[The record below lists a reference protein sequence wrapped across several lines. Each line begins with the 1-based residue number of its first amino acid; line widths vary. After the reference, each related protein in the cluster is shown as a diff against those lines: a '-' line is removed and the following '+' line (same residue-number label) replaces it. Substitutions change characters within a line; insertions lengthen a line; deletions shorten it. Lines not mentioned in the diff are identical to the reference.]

1 MSHMQENVEVRMRT
15 MRTLWIAMI
24 MSVGAY
30 YVFTIFLGRRVDVE
44 PNSTLFLVFVAIGLS
59 ITFISFPIK
68 NKLISQAIEQQ
79 HVPLVQQAYILAWAM
94 SEIPALL
101 GLLDFFMTGNRYFY
115 VLFLIA
121 VLAQLLHF
129 PRREH
134 VINASFK
141 KPIF

>member
-1 MSHMQENVEVRMRT
+1 MSRMQENVEVRMRT

-24 MSVGAY
+24 MSIGFY
-30 YVFTIFLGRRVDVE
+30 YAFTFFVPRREDVE
-44 PNSTLFLVFVAIGLS
+44 PNSMLFYVLIGIALA
-59 ITFISFPIK
+59 TALISFPIK
-68 NKLISQAIEQQ
+68 NKLINKAIEQQ
-79 HVPLVQQAYILAWAM
+79 HVPLVQQSYIVAWAL

-101 GLLDFFMTGNRYFY
+101 GLLYFFMTGNRYFY

-141 KPIF
+141 RPIY

>member
-1 MSHMQENVEVRMRT
+1 MRM
-15 MRTLWIAMI
+15 LWIAML
-24 MSVGAY
+24 MSIGFY
-30 YVFTIFLGRRVDVE
+30 YAFTFFVRRPEDVE
-44 PNSTLFLVFVAIGLS
+44 PNRTLFLVLVAVSLAV
-59 ITFISFPIK
+59 TFISFPIK

-79 HVPLVQQAYILAWAM
+79 HVPLVQQSYILAWAI
-94 SEIPALL
+94 SEIPAIL
-101 GLLDFFMTGNRYFY
+101 GLLDYFMTGNRYFY

>member
-1 MSHMQENVEVRMRT
+1 MQQDIEPRMRT
-15 MRTLWIAMI
+15 MRTIWSAML
-24 MSVGAY
+24 MSIGFY
-30 YVFTIFLGRRVDVE
+30 YAFTFFAKRPENVE
-44 PNSTLFLVFVAIGLS
+44 PNSTLFLVLVGIAVSTVLL
-59 ITFISFPIK
+59 SFPVK

-79 HVPLVQQAYILAWAM
+79 HVPLVQQAYIVAWAL
-94 SEIPALL
+94 SEVPALL
-101 GLLDFFMTGNRYFY
+101 GLLDFYLTGNRYFY

-121 VLAQLLHF
+121 LFAQLLHF

>member
-1 MSHMQENVEVRMRT
+1 MLMS
-15 MRTLWIAMI
+15 I
-24 MSVGAY
+24 GFY
-30 YVFTIFLGRRVDVE
+30 YAFTFFVSRPEDVE
-44 PNSTLFLVFVAIGLS
+44 FNSTLFLVMVGIGLL

-68 NKLISQAIEQQ
+68 NKLINQAIEQQ
-79 HVPLVQQAYILAWAM
+79 HAPLVQQGYIAAWVL

-101 GLLDFFMTGNRYFY
+101 GLVYYFLTGNRFFY

-141 KPIF
+141 KPIY

>member
-1 MSHMQENVEVRMRT
+1 MQQDIEPRMRT
-15 MRTLWIAMI
+15 MRTIWSAML
-24 MSVGAY
+24 MSIGFY
-30 YVFTIFLGRRVDVE
+30 YAFTFFAKRPENVE
-44 PNSTLFLVFVAIGLS
+44 PNSTLFLVLVGIALS
-59 ITFISFPIK
+59 TVLISFPIK

-79 HVPLVQQAYILAWAM
+79 HVPLVQQSYIVAWAL
-94 SEIPALL
+94 SEVPALL
-101 GLLDFFMTGNRYFY
+101 GLLDFYLTGDRYFY

-121 VLAQLLHF
+121 VFAQLLHF

>member
-1 MSHMQENVEVRMRT
+1 MRT
-15 MRTLWIAMI
+15 IWIAML
-24 MSVGAY
+24 MSIAFY
-30 YVFTIFLGRRVDVE
+30 YAFTFFVRRPEDVE
-44 PNSTLFLVFVAIGLS
+44 LNSTLFLVLVAVGLS
-59 ITFISFPIK
+59 VTFISFPIK

-79 HVPLVQQAYILAWAM
+79 HAPLVQQAYIVAWAL

-101 GLLDFFMTGNRYFY
+101 GLVYYLMTGNRYFY

-121 VLAQLLHF
+121 VFAQLLHF

>member
-1 MSHMQENVEVRMRT
+1 MQENIEPRIRT
-15 MRTLWIAMI
+15 MRTIWIAML
-24 MSVGAY
+24 MSTGFY
-30 YVFTIFLGRRVDVE
+30 YAFTFFVKRPETVDL
-44 PNSTLFLVFVAIGLS
+44 NSTLFLVLAAIALS
-59 ITFISFPIK
+59 TAFISFPIK
-68 NKLISQAIEQQ
+68 NKLISQATEQQ
-79 HVPLVQQAYILAWAM
+79 HVPLVQQAYILAWAL

-101 GLLDFFMTGNRYFY
+101 GLLDFYVTGNRYFY

>member
-1 MSHMQENVEVRMRT
+1 MRT
-15 MRTLWIAMI
+15 IWSAML
-24 MSVGAY
+24 MSIGFY
-30 YVFTIFLGRRVDVE
+30 YAFTFFAKRPENVE
-44 PNSTLFLVFVAIGLS
+44 PNSTLFLVLVGIAVSTVLL
-59 ITFISFPIK
+59 SFPVK

-79 HVPLVQQAYILAWAM
+79 HVPLVQQAYIVAWAL
-94 SEIPALL
+94 SEVPALL
-101 GLLDFFMTGNRYFY
+101 GLLDFYLTGNRYFY

-121 VLAQLLHF
+121 VFAQLLHF

>member
-1 MSHMQENVEVRMRT
+1 MQQDIEPRMRT
-15 MRTLWIAMI
+15 MRTIWSAML
-24 MSVGAY
+24 MSIGFY
-30 YVFTIFLGRRVDVE
+30 YAFTFFAKRPENVE
-44 PNSTLFLVFVAIGLS
+44 PNSTLFLVLVGIAVSTVLL
-59 ITFISFPIK
+59 SFPVK

-79 HVPLVQQAYILAWAM
+79 HVPLVQQSYIVAWAL
-94 SEIPALL
+94 SEVPALL
-101 GLLDFFMTGNRYFY
+101 GLLDFYLTGNRYFY

-121 VLAQLLHF
+121 VFAQLLHF

>member
-1 MSHMQENVEVRMRT
+1 MQQDIEPRMRT
-15 MRTLWIAMI
+15 MRTIWSAML
-24 MSVGAY
+24 MSIGFY
-30 YVFTIFLGRRVDVE
+30 YAFTFFAKRPENVE
-44 PNSTLFLVFVAIGLS
+44 PNSTLFLVLVGIAVSTVLL
-59 ITFISFPIK
+59 SFPVK

-79 HVPLVQQAYILAWAM
+79 HVPLVQQAYIVAWAL
-94 SEIPALL
+94 SEVPALL
-101 GLLDFFMTGNRYFY
+101 GLLDFYLTGDRYFY

-121 VLAQLLHF
+121 VFAQLLHF